1 MLIADEHLLRI
12 AFYLE
17 EARLSSE
24 WAKVPV
30 RPEVSNDSNSLCAVV
45 SFSRV
50 YAHMFGPPNDE
61 AFVGHPLASR
71 GLAPYAAFEVEQSSW
86 LHALERMNSV
96 HPYHRPEQFAQY
108 KHFILSFHDSTFECI
123 AASFE
128 VALCRG
134 SVECVLLAAQHEA

>member
-1 MLIADEHLLRI
+1 
-12 AFYLE
+12 
-17 EARLSSE
+17 LSPE
-24 WAKVPV
+24 WANVPV
-30 RPEVSNDSNSLCAVV
+30 RPEVSNDSNDLCAVV
-45 SFSRV
+45 TFSQV

-61 AFVGHPLASR
+61 AFSGHPLASR
-71 GLAPYAAFEVEQSSW
+71 GLTPYAAFEVEQSSW
-86 LHALERMNSV
+86 LRALQRMNSV

-134 SVECVLLAAQHEA
+134 SVGRVLLAAQHEVLYLPKDEQ